1 LVISPNDK
9 ATRKVVNIKRQQTSR
24 QLRSPS
30 SAVCVVSVMRS
41 IENRN
46 RKIVSGAEIDD
57 TIFADFR
64 ENRPD
69 TISDTNIVRSLLER
83 VSTRSQGMK

>member
-1 LVISPNDK
+1 
-9 ATRKVVNIKRQQTSR
+9 
-24 QLRSPS
+24 
-30 SAVCVVSVMRS
+30 MRS

-46 RKIVSGAEIDD
+46 RKIISGAEIDD

-69 TISDTNIVRSLLER
+69 TISDTSIVRSLVIMILKSKQMLIIER
-83 VSTRSQGMK
+83 NENYDEHVN